1 VDTHRKLTLCVQH
14 CEGVE
19 LRAPQTPQKTPL
31 PSMGGVVVVRKR
43 PHGAI
48 KMLNLSTTHSISIP
62 IPPNHQSN
70 NPVRPLRKRL
80 WFVDNRKS
88 KNCWQ
93 HDDGDDSVGWLAAM
107 IQPIG
112 MFRRGKG
119 KRGPGDMT
127 LDAGHFL
134 PALQRRFIGNQRISM
149 VFYLTMFYLS
159 SPNIWRR
166 CMFVCPK

>member
-1 VDTHRKLTLCVQH
+1 
-14 CEGVE
+14 
-19 LRAPQTPQKTPL
+19 
-31 PSMGGVVVVRKR
+31 MGGVVVVRKR

-62 IPPNHQSN
+62 IPPIHQSN

-119 KRGPGDMT
+119 KRGRGHDSGCWT
-127 LDAGHFL
+127 LFTGSPAAFHWQSKNFYGFL
-134 PALQRRFIGNQRISM
+134 SNHVLFIKS
-149 VFYLTMFYLS
+149 
-159 SPNIWRR
+159 
-166 CMFVCPK
+166 